1 MGKDGRKRT
10 EGEGACCGLWA
21 PLRLAFNTSEDS
33 CSPLSLP
40 AAAAHCPSQQRLPAA
55 LSLPAASSLVYE
67 TSKDITVEN
76 ANAFRVQAANKIEC
90 NGFPMLVTNLLF

>member
-10 EGEGACCGLWA
+10 EGEGACCGVWA

-40 AAAAHCPSQQRLPAA
+40 AAPRRLP
-55 LSLPAASSLVYE
+55 SLVSE

-76 ANAFRVQAANKIEC
+76 SNAFRVQAANKIEC